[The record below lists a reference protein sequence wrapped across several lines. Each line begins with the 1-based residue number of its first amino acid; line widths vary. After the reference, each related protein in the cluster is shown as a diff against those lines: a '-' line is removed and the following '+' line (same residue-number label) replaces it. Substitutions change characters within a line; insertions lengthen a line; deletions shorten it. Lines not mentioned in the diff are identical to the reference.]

1 LSKWNGAV
9 WNMVFV
15 GITGTTIPTHCGNAG
30 GNPYTTLQTAPVIAE
45 KPYIMIT
52 PQGTFVLR
60 VPNVEF
66 GKVGPT
72 TNFDNAVDHDFSEVY
87 VATQSDS
94 AAAINAKLA
103 LGLHVILSPGNYQLE
118 AALSITHDNTVVL
131 GIGFPTLTATTGNAC
146 ISVGDANG
154 VRVGG
159 IIVQGGKQHSQTLI
173 QWGATKNFG
182 DPKNPGFM
190 YDIFARIGGT
200 NDPSQYQVSVDA
212 VLTVNHRNA
221 VLDNSWLW
229 RADHDITGNV
239 VNSTNPSKN
248 GFVVNGDFVTAYAL
262 AVEHHLQ
269 DGVVWNG
276 ESGETFFYQC
286 ELPYDVTQQNFGD
299 PGYAG
304 YRVSPTVK
312 NHTAYGVG
320 VYSFF

>member
-1 LSKWNGAV
+1 
-9 WNMVFV
+9 
-15 GITGTTIPTHCGNAG
+15 
-30 GNPYTTLQTAPVIAE
+30 
-45 KPYIMIT
+45 
-52 PQGTFVLR
+52 
-60 VPNVEF
+60 
-66 GKVGPT
+66 
-72 TNFDNAVDHDFSEVY
+72 
-87 VATQSDS
+87 
-94 AAAINAKLA
+94 
-103 LGLHVILSPGNYQLE
+103 
-118 AALSITHDNTVVL
+118 
-131 GIGFPTLTATTGNAC
+131 
-146 ISVGDANG
+146 
-154 VRVGG
+154 
-159 IIVQGGKQHSQTLI
+159 
-173 QWGATKNFG
+173 
-182 DPKNPGFM
+182 M

-320 VYSFF
+320 VYSFFRDYTVATPSGFVAPAGTKFVDPFNRFLSGNGQITHIVNGQGNTVNNANPLAYICP